1 MKTLI
6 IVFSQSGYT
15 RTAAEC
21 IRDGLFSRQGECDL
35 VDLADVDKGLF
46 SEYDLIGLGCPVYFY
61 KEPQHVSAFINNLPD
76 LTGMHWFVFCSHGS
90 IMGITLHSMSE
101 GLKKKGAVITGYYDM
116 FADAC
121 APFALQPTYTT
132 GHPDEI
138 DKEEARSFGREL
150 ADRIPRI
157 INGET
162 TLIPACDPV
171 DEQWVREAEILSPEI
186 IKFIIPPYTIN
197 QETCIKC
204 HTCEKVCPVN
214 GFDIEATPPRVQDPC
229 IGCTY
234 CVMACPTC
242 SIEADWS
249 MMNAHNKEHYAQM
262 RKWLEHLAAQGK
274 FRWLMD
280 PDSVDF
286 EDYMFLQHK
295 RRIKAKLEA
304 AAEK

>member
-15 RTAAEC
+15 RIAAEC
-21 IRDGLFSRQGECDL
+21 IRDGLVSTPGEECDIIN
-35 VDLADVDKGLF
+35 LADADTDKF
-46 SEYDLIGLGCPVYFY
+46 SDYDQIGIGCPVYYY
-61 KEPQHVSAFINNLPD
+61 KEPFHVIDFIENLPD
-76 LTGMHWFVFCSHGS
+76 LTGKNWFVFCSHGS
-90 IMGITLHSMSE
+90 IMGAALHLMSE
-101 GLKKKGAVITGYYDM
+101 RLKKKGAVIVGYYDM
-116 FADAC
+116 YADAC
-121 APFALQPTYTT
+121 SPFALQPTYTT

-150 ADRIPRI
+150 AERTPRI
-157 INGET
+157 AQGET
-162 TLIPACDPV
+162 DIIPACKPV
-171 DEQWVREAEILSPEI
+171 DEQWIKEAEMLNPEI

-204 HTCEKVCPVN
+204 HKCEETCPVN
-214 GFDIEATPPRVQDPC
+214 GIDIEADPPRVQDPC

-249 MMNAHNKEHYAQM
+249 GMVAHNPEHYKEM
-262 RKWLEHLAAQGK
+262 RKCLDAAAAKGE

-280 PDSVDF
+280 PDSIDF
-286 EDYMFLQHK
+286 EDYMWLQHK
-295 RRIKAKLEA
+295 RRVK
-304 AAEK
+304 AEKETGDK